1 MPRWFKVC
9 RTDDVKPGHAASVSL
24 YARPYAVFNVD
35 GRLYGMDGG
44 CAHMKANLASGAMYG
59 NIVECAMH
67 GWEYDVTTG
76 ECLTI
81 PGVRLKTHPLKIEEG
96 FVWIDIET
104 KDEDEEDI

>member
-1 MPRWFKVC
+1 MAKWFKVC
-9 RTDDVKPGHAASVSL
+9 PVQDLKPGRAASVSL

-35 GRLYGMDGG
+35 GKLYGMDGG
-44 CAHMKANLASGAMYG
+44 CAHMKANLAAGQLYG

-81 PGVRLKTHPLKIEEG
+81 PEIRLRTFPVKIEG
-96 FVWIDIET
+96 DFVWIDIE
-104 KDEDEEDI
+104 KPADDEAL